1 MRLQE
6 YLENDLGLDGYVYAY
21 SFNDGNGSS
30 RIAYKELG
38 DRDYNNQAHYINK
51 YGKEISMRGKSW
63 LEKARDD
70 FKDWFMSKNG
80 RDPREDE
87 IPQKYIFI
95 THSMGNMPARLYIYS
110 KYIMGND
117 IYRNDVDK
125 VVFIAPPFCG
135 SDMAYVGLIPKN
147 VLFAGALYM
156 QGMEY
161 KDMWDKINNQEK
173 HLFWIDPYSTY
184 RVSKNAA
191 ALAIGHPMMLDTL
204 LQTFGIQV
212 GDKSPDWATISPNWT
227 KASNR
232 AWNPNM
238 ILEGSGYGICNWGLW
253 ELMPGPLV
261 HGYFNGIM
269 DARLDDDRKEPDYSV
284 VYGKGAPVVNM
295 DDSGIGQ
302 AITLPINTAIRTV
315 NYNINSDVINNQL
328 LQNVKDWVG
337 GLNDELLLTASGGFS
352 DLSTTQAK
360 FYSLLDSNKFVAFTR
375 DGDSAVPVS
384 SALGQFGGKS
394 TRSLRDA
401 IFYPKTFTC
410 GFNDFLEKQFPRDFE
425 AALMVYLTVLA
436 VQPAAADSTA
446 TYLQWILAADLLI
459 NVNNYAAA
467 LQDQRSPHTNA
478 MLKDYG
484 DITTALLDSYGIL
497 TIQDMQATEELESVA
512 SSEEVKHLFT
522 ESSPAPGYFS
532 IPIRS
537 FATRDNTDMRV
548 VGPVP
553 ITIDGT
559 REYVSQV
566 LITQKPQR
574 VVAKLNYLIPQK
586 LKQFQY
592 SFNFQ
597 AWQDVPN
604 LDNFTGLVTFEGLH
618 FAEGQNLLA
627 IRTTNYA
634 GIKYNQLVKVI
645 LNSVPLQ
652 ASRCVPE
659 SNYMTNNPYQPISV
673 VFNKTTYY
681 EDEAGKVQ
689 ITAFDLDGTDH
700 LSLASV
706 TSEIDG
712 AYHRYAKVNYTP
724 SEPFQDGQHDLL
736 VKVQSDVGVSQAI
749 WSFFVDTQPPT
760 ISIEV
765 LSHIPPAPPTRSH

>member
-1 MRLQE
+1 
-6 YLENDLGLDGYVYAY
+6 
-21 SFNDGNGSS
+21 
-30 RIAYKELG
+30 
-38 DRDYNNQAHYINK
+38 
-51 YGKEISMRGKSW
+51 
-63 LEKARDD
+63 
-70 FKDWFMSKNG
+70 
-80 RDPREDE
+80 
-87 IPQKYIFI
+87 
-95 THSMGNMPARLYIYS
+95 
-110 KYIMGND
+110 
-117 IYRNDVDK
+117 
-125 VVFIAPPFCG
+125 
-135 SDMAYVGLIPKN
+135 
-147 VLFAGALYM
+147 
-156 QGMEY
+156 
-161 KDMWDKINNQEK
+161 
-173 HLFWIDPYSTY
+173 
-184 RVSKNAA
+184 
-191 ALAIGHPMMLDTL
+191 
-204 LQTFGIQV
+204 
-212 GDKSPDWATISPNWT
+212 
-227 KASNR
+227 
-232 AWNPNM
+232 
-238 ILEGSGYGICNWGLW
+238 
-253 ELMPGPLV
+253 
-261 HGYFNGIM
+261 
-269 DARLDDDRKEPDYSV
+269 
-284 VYGKGAPVVNM
+284 
-295 DDSGIGQ
+295 
-302 AITLPINTAIRTV
+302 
-315 NYNINSDVINNQL
+315 
-328 LQNVKDWVG
+328 
-337 GLNDELLLTASGGFS
+337 
-352 DLSTTQAK
+352 
-360 FYSLLDSNKFVAFTR
+360 
-375 DGDSAVPVS
+375 
-384 SALGQFGGKS
+384 
-394 TRSLRDA
+394 
-401 IFYPKTFTC
+401 
-410 GFNDFLEKQFPRDFE
+410 
-425 AALMVYLTVLA
+425 
-436 VQPAAADSTA
+436 
-446 TYLQWILAADLLI
+446 
-459 NVNNYAAA
+459 
-467 LQDQRSPHTNA
+467 
-478 MLKDYG
+478 
-484 DITTALLDSYGIL
+484 
-497 TIQDMQATEELESVA
+497 MQATEELESVA

-673 VFNKTTYY
+673 EFNKTTYY
-681 EDEAGKVQ
+681 EDEAGKIQ

-712 AYHRYAKVNYTP
+712 AYHPYAKVNYTP

-736 VKVQSDVGVSQAI
+736 VKAQSDVGVSQAI

-760 ISIEV
+760 ISIEALQPYSPRAPNAQP
-765 LSHIPPAPPTRSH
+765 LSIRYRTTDNLATFLRNITVRLYDPNGHLVTTIASYDTQSAGENYVMILPSSFEGLSDGNYSCAIKAFDEAGNGTSESVALTIDTTPHP